1 MTDTNEKIRSLFL
14 TALMVFSVFAGTI
27 AFSGGAA
34 AAANVDIDQAVE
46 YSSGTSSS
54 NPSQVEVALSSGLDS
69 DIDSEDVQLYLD
81 GQNPAQT
88 SEDNDLKASVTG
100 GADGRIV
107 IGLNEDIKPSEN
119 LTVKLTGIPAEDGD
133 NDETLVEEDID
144 VTSKT
149 FTTTDSG
156 DASASTNAEYYSGD
170 TNVFRGEVIAVE
182 KDGGLDPNDQGI
194 SSIEVEDDDGGL
206 VTSDNYDEN
215 SEVYVVKTKD
225 LDTGQSYNISVD
237 DRKQNSF
244 TVSDLDMQVNIDD
257 DVGDGANID
266 NSDTLAV
273 NVSINRG
280 GEEANATLFN
290 EDDDKV
296 AELDDNIDNPQ
307 FKTLKSNDNVVF
319 NFGSVSDSDSP
330 YYVEVTDQQTGVTA
344 ESDLINVSDSEDG
357 DASFES
363 STVRDEVGDVANITV
378 QLDNT
383 EDGIIS
389 VGSTND
395 DNYAIIGQVEDED
408 GDGEVTVQFNSY
420 TAGTSSANEESL
432 GSGDSNTVL
441 SVPGDDDIDVLTEE
455 GSFDRLD
462 SDDNADLSTDVLE
475 AGSYS
480 MNVTATTD
488 IDEIDDPDS
497 AGTLRLNENSVEGVQ
512 TWAAPSDAEIDDDDI
527 DVYDRIGVN
536 LTQSDDVAADDVV
549 VHEIQASGLEGVLEY
564 EQEDGTASD
573 ETAAFLDAVD
583 TDGQTNGDRYGY
595 GTGVTGGEKTDAG
608 LTFYANRTDV
618 GANADPQP
626 IDFEDSEDAL
636 TVVEDADNN
645 TYFVAVDTSDV
656 EFTNDK
662 TITKEKITDDSDNE
676 DDSVSIDEDTRINAT
691 FAIREGTLSD
701 DDGKTASA
709 IYTTSERD
717 ATLDLDDDGFVTV
730 SAAAGQ
736 EVTGTT
742 NVAPGTELEVE
753 MESESEANPFVIR
766 PEVDV
771 ATDGTYTATA
781 DFSDY
786 SAGAN
791 FTAETLDVDGDAEFT
806 DEEDGRIIEAG
817 TASVSISDQ
826 ESTGSEVVVD
836 SAQLSDGGFIA
847 IHAGNA
853 SGDVVGNS
861 EYLGAGSHEDVTIT
875 LDEPMDEDFTAV
887 AMPHRDTNGNEAYDF
902 PGDDSPYSQNGSAV
916 TDSANVTIVEEQ
928 TEAPD
933 TETETEAPDTE
944 TETEE
949 QTEETTT
956 MDSGTD
962 EVETTEQTGPG
973 FTAALALIALVA
985 AVLLAVRRDN

>member
-34 AAANVDIDQAVE
+34 AAANVDIQQATE
-46 YSSGTSSS
+46 YSPS
-54 NPSQVEVALSSGLDS
+54 NGNDDSQVEIALSGGLGQDVDSGPV
-69 DIDSEDVQLYLD
+69 EVELYLD
-81 GQNPAQT
+81 GQNPAKNSDGENLKDSVSGGSDGT
-88 SEDNDLKASVTG
+88 IIVGLTEDV
-100 GADGRIV
+100 
-107 IGLNEDIKPSEN
+107 KPSEN
-119 LTVKLTGIPAEDGD
+119 LTVKLTNLPDGEGN
-133 NDETLVEEDID
+133 NDETAVQEDID
-144 VTSKT
+144 VTSRT
-149 FTTTDSG
+149 LTTSDTG
-156 DASASTNAEYYSGD
+156 DDDDYYSGD
-170 TNVFRGEVIAVE
+170 TNVFRGEAIAVE
-182 KDGGLDPNDQGI
+182 AKGGLDDDDQPP
-194 SSIEVEDDDGGL
+194 SIEVEKDDGGL
-206 VTSDNYDEN
+206 VTSDVYNLN
-215 SEVYVVKTKD
+215 SDVYVVETED
-225 LDTGQSYNISVD
+225 LDTGESYNISVD
-237 DRKQNSF
+237 GNKQNSF
-244 TVSDLDMQVNIDD
+244 TVSDLNMQVNIDD

-266 NSDTLAV
+266 NTDTLAV

-296 AELDDNIDNPQ
+296 AELDDGIENPQ
-307 FKTLKSNDNVVF
+307 FENLKSNDNVVF
-319 NFGSVSDSDSP
+319 NFGTVNEDDSP

-420 TAGTSSANEESL
+420 TAGTSSANEDGL
-432 GSGDSNTVL
+432 GDGDSNTVL
-441 SVPGDDDIDVLTEE
+441 SVPGDDDIDILTEE
-455 GSFDRLD
+455 GSFDRLN
-462 SDDNADLSTDVLE
+462 DDGDADLSTDVLE

-488 IDEIDDPDS
+488 IDKIDDPDS
-497 AGTLRLNENSVEGVQ
+497 AGTLRLNENSVEGIQ

-536 LTQSDDVAADDVV
+536 LTQSDDVAAEDVV

-583 TDGQTNGDRYGY
+583 TDGQTDGNRYGY
-595 GTGVTGGEKTDAG
+595 GTGVTGGEETDAG

-662 TITKEKITDDSDNE
+662 TIAKETVSGGDDSA
-676 DDSVSIDEDTRINAT
+676 SVDEDTRINAT
-691 FAIREGTLSD
+691 FAIREGALSD

-791 FTAETLDVDGDAEFT
+791 FTVETLDVDGDADFT
-806 DEEDGRIIEAG
+806 DEEDGRIVEAG

-902 PGDDSPYSQNGSAV
+902 PGDDSPYTSNDSAV

-985 AVLLAVRRDN
+985 AALLAVRRDN

>member
-34 AAANVDIDQAVE
+34 AAANVDIDQATE
-46 YSSGTSSS
+46 YSPETSTDA
-54 NPSQVEVALSSGLDS
+54 NPSDVEIALTGDLGSGNGVG
-69 DIDSEDVQLYLD
+69 SEEVVLYLD
-81 GQNPAQT
+81 GNKNPGIVESGDVIQNNG
-88 SEDNDLKASVTG
+88 EN
-100 GADGRIV
+100 GRVV
-107 IGLNEDIKPSEN
+107 INLNEDIKPSEN
-119 LTVKLTGIPAEDGD
+119 LTVKLTDLPTASDSQDG
-133 NDETLVEEDID
+133 TLVAEDID
-144 VTSKT
+144 VTSQT
-149 FTTTDSG
+149 FTTTSAGEGDLASG
-156 DASASTNAEYYSGD
+156 ETYSGD
-170 TNVFRGEVIAVE
+170 TNVFRGETIAVE
-182 KDGGLDPNDQGI
+182 EAGGVTDGNV
-194 SSIEVEDDDGGL
+194 EVEEDDGGL
-206 VTSDNYDEN
+206 VASGSFGEN
-215 SEVYVVKTKD
+215 SDVYIVETSD

-237 DRKQNSF
+237 GNKQNSF
-244 TVSDLDMQVNIDD
+244 TVSDLNMQVNIDD
-257 DVGDGANID
+257 NVGDGANID
-266 NSDTLAV
+266 NTDTLAV

-290 EDDDKV
+290 EDDEKV
-296 AELDDNIDNPQ
+296 AVANLDENVDNPQ
-307 FKTLKSNDNVVF
+307 FKDLKSNSNVVF
-319 NFGSVSDSDSP
+319 DFGSVSETDSP
-330 YYVEVTDQQTGVTA
+330 YYVEVTDQQTGVSA

-363 STVRDEVGDVANITV
+363 STVQDEVGDVANITV

-383 EDGIIS
+383 EDAVIN
-389 VGSTND
+389 VGSQND
-395 DNYAIIGQVEDED
+395 DNYVIQGQLEDDD

-420 TAGTSSANEESL
+420 TAGTSDSVQIDTTD
-432 GSGDSNTVL
+432 GDGDNPDTTVGGNTVL
-441 SVPGDDDIDVLTEE
+441 SVPGDDNIDIVLEK
-455 GSFDRLD
+455 GSFANNRDQ
-462 SDDNADLSTDVLE
+462 LSEDTLE

-480 MNVTATTD
+480 INVTAGTTTSND
-488 IDEIDDPDS
+488 LDDTENFDADS
-497 AGTLRLNENSVEGVQ
+497 VGRLRLNDNSVENVQ
-512 TWAAPSDAEIDDDDI
+512 TWAAPSDAEIDNDDV

-536 LTQSDDVAADDVV
+536 LTQSDDIAAEDVV
-549 VHEIQASGLEGVLEY
+549 VHQVRVSGIEGALEY
-564 EQEDGTASD
+564 EQEDGTAGD
-573 ETAAFLDAVD
+573 ATTAFENIVD
-583 TDGQTNGDRYGY
+583 TDGDTSDT
-595 GTGVTGGEKTDAG
+595 TGLQSSTDAG
-608 LTFYANRTDV
+608 LTLYVNRTDV
-618 GANADPQP
+618 GANADPYA
-626 IDFEDSEDAL
+626 IDFANSGDAL
-636 TVVEDADNN
+636 TVVDDPDNN

-656 EFTNDK
+656 EFLNTDK
-662 TITKEKITDDSDNE
+662 TIVSE
-676 DDSVSIDEDTRINAT
+676 DDTRINAT
-691 FAIREGTLSD
+691 FAIKESSAIS
-701 DDGKTASA
+701 DDGKSASA
-709 IYTTSERD
+709 LYSTSERD
-717 ATLDLDDDGFVTV
+717 ATLDLDDDDLVTV

-753 MESESEANPFVIR
+753 MESESDANPFVLR

-786 SAGAN
+786 SAGTN
-791 FTAETLDVDGDAEFT
+791 FTVETLDVDGNADFT
-806 DEEDGRIIEAG
+806 DEEDGRIVEAG
-817 TASVSISDQ
+817 TATVSISEQ

-861 EYLGAGSHEDVTIT
+861 EYLEAGSHEDITIT

-887 AMPHRDTNGNEAYDF
+887 AMPHQDTNSNEAYDF
-902 PGDDSPYSQNGSAV
+902 PDADGPYTSNGTAV

-985 AVLLAVRRDN
+985 AALLAVRRDN